1 MRQMKYIVDK
11 TEMKAIDTYSI
22 EKMGMPSLILMERAA
37 YAVAVKIK
45 EKIGRGDKVL
55 AVAGSGNNGAD
66 AVAAVRILHNEGYE
80 TAVYFAG
87 EEKNFSEELKKQA
100 EIIRNLGIREYN
112 NTEPDF
118 KRYSW
123 LVDGIFGIGLSREV
137 GGHYASVIRKMNES
151 GTDICAV
158 DIPSGIDGGSGQIL
172 GCAVQ
177 AKMTVTFGQ
186 NKLGLLLYPG
196 CEYAGEIHV
205 CDIGFARNA
214 AVLAEPKVRSLEK
227 SDIEKYLPERKA
239 YSNKGTYGR
248 LLVMAGSKGMS
259 GACVL
264 CAAAAYKTGVG
275 LVRVLTCEENRSIV
289 QQSLPEAIV
298 STYDSETP
306 DMSIV
311 RECVQ
316 WADTIIAGPG
326 IGRSKTAAEILNTIF
341 EESEVPVIMDADAL
355 NLLALS
361 LKGREGVDGLI
372 AFLGRRCPVIM
383 TPHLG
388 EMSRLS
394 GRDISWIS
402 RNLFEI
408 CRKFAKRYQVICVLK
423 DARTVIAGGAGPDYI
438 NVSGNNGMATGG
450 SGDVLSGI
458 IGGLVCQC
466 ASKDEKTL
474 KLMAALGVYVHGLCG
489 DEAKKVCGVY
499 GLLATDII
507 KYIPYVIR

>member
-11 TEMKAIDTYSI
+11 AEMKAIDTYSI
-22 EKMGMPSLILMERAA
+22 EKIGIPSLVLMERAA
-37 YAVAVKIK
+37 CALADRLK
-45 EKIGRGDKVL
+45 ERLVPGDKIL

-66 AVAAVRILHNEGYE
+66 AVAAARILYNEGYE

-123 LVDGIFGIGLSREV
+123 LIDGIFGIGLSREV
-137 GGHYASVIRKMNES
+137 GGRYASVVRKMNES

-158 DIPSGIDGGSGQIL
+158 DIPSGIDGSSGQIL
-172 GCAVQ
+172 GCAVR
-177 AKMTVTFGQ
+177 AKLTVTFGQ
-186 NKLGLLLYPG
+186 NKLGLLFYPG
-196 CEYAGEIHV
+196 CEYAGDVHV

-214 AVLAEPKVRSLEK
+214 VVLAEPKVRAFES
-227 SDIEKYLPERKA
+227 SDIGKYLPERKA

-259 GACVL
+259 GASIL

-289 QQSLPEAIV
+289 QQALPEVIV
-298 STYDSETP
+298 SVYDSERP
-306 DMSIV
+306 DISLV
-311 RECVQ
+311 RECVR
-316 WADTIIAGPG
+316 WADTIVAGPG
-326 IGRSKTAAEILNTIF
+326 IGQSRTAAMILNTIF
-341 EESEVPVIMDADAL
+341 EESLVPVIMDADAL

-361 LKGREGVDGLI
+361 LKGREDVDSLI

-394 GRDISWIS
+394 GREICRISE
-402 RNLFEI
+402 NLFEI
-408 CRKFAKRYQVICVLK
+408 GRKFAKRYQVICVLK
-423 DARTVIAGGAGPDYI
+423 DARTVVAGGGGPDYI
-438 NVSGNNGMATGG
+438 NTSGNNGMATGG

-458 IGGLVCQC
+458 IGGLICQQ
-466 ASKDEKTL
+466 AAKDEKSL
-474 KLMAALGVYVHGLCG
+474 KLMAALGVYIHGLCG

-499 GLLATDII
+499 GLLASDII